1 MSKKFILF
9 ITLAAALAVLV
20 TTTIY
25 LTEPDK
31 ADANTQI
38 EQPGQNEWAAQMP
51 GEQPSADNVDQ
62 SFMAQ
67 VHELE
72 QYLQEHPAD
81 TTHLVRI
88 ARLYQDGHK
97 PEKAIVYYKRYL
109 DINGRSEQIW
119 LDLASCYGATG
130 DWKGAEEVTQ
140 KLLDFSPDN
149 VSALYNMGAI
159 LANTG
164 RQEQAAERWHR
175 VLKLDTDPEVTKLAR
190 QSLQRLTQPNASMS
204 Q

>member
-1 MSKKFILF
+1 MSKKLILL
-9 ITLAAALAVLV
+9 ITLAAALALLV
-20 TTTIY
+20 TTTRY
-25 LTEPDK
+25 LTEPEE
-31 ADANTQI
+31 ADADVGQA
-38 EQPGQNEWAAQMP
+38 EQADWSAQMP

-97 PEKAIVYYKRYL
+97 PGKAIAYYKRYL
-109 DINGRSEQIW
+109 DINSQSEQIW

-130 DWKGAEEVTQ
+130 DWKGAEEATQ
-140 KLLDFSPDN
+140 QLLDFSPDN
-149 VSALYNMGAI
+149 VSALYNLGAI

-164 RQEQAAERWHR
+164 RPQQAADQWHR

-190 QSLQRLTQPNASMS
+190 QSLKRLTRPDAAMS